1 MEKSEQI
8 ERMNLEVKEN
18 LKLTDEEYE
27 KSKDV
32 LSRLNEMDLEDNPE
46 LMKKEETKNQTE
58 SQKKIKELEERKKQ
72 AEKEERALIENFS
85 QEIGQSVKDTR
96 KFGDI

>member
-46 LMKKEETKNQTE
+46 LMKKEETY
-58 SQKKIKELEERKKQ
+58 
-72 AEKEERALIENFS
+72 
-85 QEIGQSVKDTR
+85 
-96 KFGDI
+96 

>member
-32 LSRLNEMDLEDNPE
+32 LSRLNEMDLEEGYRQEAYEDYKQ
-46 LMKKEETKNQTE
+46 MSKKE
-58 SQKKIKELEERKKQ
+58 RKDMMML
-72 AEKEERALIENFS
+72 ASISLLRIIIIFS
-85 QEIGQSVKDTR
+85 
-96 KFGDI
+96 